1 MIGNE
6 KGNLGEKIACA
17 YLEKNGYHIK
27 ERNYISAFGEIDI
40 IAQKDGF
47 IVFAEVKLRK
57 KNSRVSG
64 FESVSF
70 SKQMK
75 IIQTSALYLQEISS
89 DVQPRYDVISQIVEE
104 RAKQHI
110 TQEEL
115 ALRVGTQKSN
125 ISRLESGT
133 YNPSLGFLIKVA
145 HSLGKEMKIVFE

>member
-57 KNSRVSG
+57 NNSRVSG
-64 FESVSF
+64 FESVSL
-70 SKQMK
+70 SKQRK
-75 IIQTSALYLQEISS
+75 IIQTSAIYLQEISS
-89 DVQPRYDVISQIVEE
+89 DLQPRYDVISITSHRDGEFSVE
-104 RAKQHI
+104 HI
-110 TQEEL
+110 ENAFDTQ
-115 ALRVGTQKSN
+115 N
-125 ISRLESGT
+125 IF
-133 YNPSLGFLIKVA
+133 Y
-145 HSLGKEMKIVFE
+145 

>member
-40 IAQKDGF
+40 IAQKGGF

-70 SKQMK
+70 SKQRK
-75 IIQTSALYLQEISS
+75 IIQTSALYLQEISL
-89 DVQPRYDVISQIVEE
+89 DLQPRYDVISITSHRDGEFSVE
-104 RAKQHI
+104 HI
-110 TQEEL
+110 ENAFDTQ
-115 ALRVGTQKSN
+115 N
-125 ISRLESGT
+125 IF
-133 YNPSLGFLIKVA
+133 Y
-145 HSLGKEMKIVFE
+145 

>member
-40 IAQKDGF
+40 IAQKGGF

-57 KNSRVSG
+57 NNSRVSG

-70 SKQMK
+70 SKQRK

-89 DVQPRYDVISQIVEE
+89 DLQPRYDVISITSHRDGEFSVE
-104 RAKQHI
+104 HI
-110 TQEEL
+110 ENAFDTQ
-115 ALRVGTQKSN
+115 N
-125 ISRLESGT
+125 IF
-133 YNPSLGFLIKVA
+133 Y
-145 HSLGKEMKIVFE
+145 

>member
-17 YLEKNGYHIK
+17 YLEKHGYHIK

-40 IAQKDGF
+40 IAQKGGF

-57 KNSRVSG
+57 NNSRVSG

-70 SKQMK
+70 SKQRK

-89 DVQPRYDVISQIVEE
+89 DLQPRYDVISITSHRDGEFSVE
-104 RAKQHI
+104 HI
-110 TQEEL
+110 ENAFDTQ
-115 ALRVGTQKSN
+115 N
-125 ISRLESGT
+125 IF
-133 YNPSLGFLIKVA
+133 Y
-145 HSLGKEMKIVFE
+145 